1 MEKWDSLDYNEKQK
15 LDPGRWQQ
23 EEMKN
28 QEDERTK
35 FGEAYRKGLKRW
47 KTNNWDR

>member
-1 MEKWDSLDYNEKQK
+1 MINKKCERMEKWDSLDYNEKQK

-28 QEDERTK
+28 K
-35 FGEAYRKGLKRW
+35 RKKEQ
-47 KTNNWDR
+47 NWIKLTEKV